1 MPRTPASRPRSHKPS
16 SKAEARAPRRSLPP
30 LDPLRYAPSAAR
42 PVRVKA
48 RPMAQQMDIQP
59 HSHAWAQLVFSLS
72 GAVRVSTASSTFI
85 VPPSRAVWIPPG
97 VQHAV
102 TAVELADLRT
112 CYLQEQLLTGA
123 DWRASR
129 VLEVSPLL
137 RELAVELS
145 QAPADGA
152 PTRREALLSELLV
165 DELKRA
171 RSLPLGVSLPQDA
184 RLRRLCEAMLD
195 APGRHASLQ
204 DWAQEVGASARTL
217 TRLFRSEL
225 GTSFARWRE
234 QLLLAQALAMAARG
248 RPINVIASELGYGS
262 ASAFSAMVTRTV
274 GMSPRR
280 FFAAA

>member
-1 MPRTPASRPRSHKPS
+1 MHSSHAGRRART
-16 SKAEARAPRRSLPP
+16 PRRSLPP
-30 LDPLRYAPSAAR
+30 LDPSRYAPSAAR

-48 RPMAQQMDIQP
+48 RRLARQVDIYP
-59 HSHAWAQLVFSLS
+59 HSHDWAQLVFSLS

-97 VQHAV
+97 VEHAV
-102 TAVELADLRT
+102 TAVELAELRT
-112 CYLQEQLLTGA
+112 CYLHEPLLKGEA
-123 DWRASR
+123 WSQSR

-137 RELAVELS
+137 RELAVELATALDS
-145 QAPADGA
+145 AAP
-152 PTRREALLSELLV
+152 PHREALLSELLV

-204 DWAQEVGASARTL
+204 DWAGEVGASARTL